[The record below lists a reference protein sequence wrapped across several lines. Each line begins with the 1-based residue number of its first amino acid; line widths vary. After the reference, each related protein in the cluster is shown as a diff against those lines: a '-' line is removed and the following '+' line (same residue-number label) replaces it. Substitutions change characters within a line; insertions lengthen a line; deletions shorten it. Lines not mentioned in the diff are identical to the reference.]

1 MTAFMTGSHVYG
13 TPTEKSDIDLVV
25 LMDPQELDRLRVMS
39 DYGEDRDSYVMARDG
54 ASLRFG
60 SLNLIVVT
68 TQEQFDAWAR
78 ARVECQTLEPCDRDT
93 AKAIHKKHRTRGE
106 VEAAP

>member
-1 MTAFMTGSHVYG
+1 VTAFMTGSYVYG

-25 LMDPQELDRLRVMS
+25 LMDPQELDLLAGLS
-39 DYGEDRDSYVMARDG
+39 DSGEHGDRYELAKNG

-78 ARVECQTLEPCDRDT
+78 ARVECESLEPCDRDT
-93 AKAIHKKHRTRGE
+93 AKAIHKKHET
-106 VEAAP
+106 EASR